1 MPNHGKDTTNYLS
14 ESGALYV
21 MFTAEIG
28 TAVVFD
34 SKGEDNKRF
43 QQNHHK

>member
-1 MPNHGKDTTNYLS
+1 MPNHGKDTTNCLS

-34 SKGEDNKRF
+34 SKGEDNKGF